1 MRSLTLAGAL
11 VVALCSLLHSQARAD
26 YPEKPIRL
34 IVTIAPGGAP
44 DVVARVLAQ
53 KLSETIGQSVVVE
66 NKPGAN
72 GTIAGEFVVRSEP
85 DGYTL
90 LFAADSPIVINPH
103 IYKMSYDPL
112 RDLVPVA
119 SVATQSEW
127 FLAVNPNLPVRTL
140 PEFLEYAR
148 RAEPPLLYASGGIG
162 SLHQI
167 GMEMLKQRADINL
180 GHVPFRGGTPA
191 VTATLS
197 GQTHAVLAGGSVTE
211 LLASGKLRGRAATGT
226 KRSSRFA
233 DLPRVADFYP
243 GYEVTSWFGVFAP
256 AATPASALAKFRSE
270 VHKALP
276 EIAPRLNITGGLEP
290 FIASDDDFAAFIRRE
305 YEKNAKIIKDVGI
318 KVE

>member
-1 MRSLTLAGAL
+1 MRLMAIAGAL
-11 VVALCSLLHSQARAD
+11 AVALCPIPLGQAHAD
-26 YPEKPIRL
+26 YPQKPIRM

-53 KLSETIGQSVVVE
+53 KLTETIGQSVVVE

-72 GTIAGEFVVRSEP
+72 GTIAGEFVVRATP

-90 LFAADSPIVINPH
+90 LFAADSPMVINPH

-127 FLAVNPNLPVRTL
+127 FLAVNPDLPVRTL
-140 PEFLEYAR
+140 PEFVDYAR
-148 RAEPPLLYASGGIG
+148 RADPPLRYASGGIG

-167 GMEMLKQRADINL
+167 GMELLAQRAGIKL
-180 GHVPFRGGTPA
+180 THVPFRGGTPA

-211 LLASGKLRGRAATGT
+211 LLASGKLRGLAATGT
-226 KRSSRFA
+226 KRSARFA

-256 AATPASALAKFRSE
+256 AGTPAPVLAKLRSE

-276 EIAPRLNITGGLEP
+276 AIAPRLNITGGLEP
-290 FIASDDDFAAFIRRE
+290 FIASEAEFAAFIRRE
-305 YEKNAKIIKDVGI
+305 YEKNAAIIKQMGI
-318 KVE
+318 RIE